1 MQDINSNSKISQI
14 YQQSLLTMKC
24 KLSNYN
30 TPAVTSFFRIR
41 DVTEINSNFKS
52 LEVRLMDENIFRSL
66 LIYSNYSEFET
77 RKHLTTYVTVLQLDS
92 VRTMENINQ
101 HRKFIMSFQD
111 ALI

>member
-1 MQDINSNSKISQI
+1 MQDINSNSKINQI

-52 LEVRLMDENIFRSL
+52 LEVKLMDKNVFKSL
-66 LIYSNYSEFET
+66 LIYSNYSVVEI
-77 RKHLTTYVTVLQLDS
+77 RKHNHLRNCLTT
-92 VRTMENINQ
+92 
-101 HRKFIMSFQD
+101 
-111 ALI
+111 